1 MNNLKVC
8 LTFDV
13 DFADYVGSGAAS
25 QDRGWRQF
33 DELENALSGLLLRW
47 RDRRNWKA
55 TWFIRL
61 DGGIEN
67 LYGASDFI
75 FKRYAKELDELSR
88 AGHEIGWHPHSYAK
102 SNGQW
107 KQNIDV
113 PTLVN
118 ELERYAP
125 LAKSY
130 GLQAVRMGWGFHT
143 NETMHLLADL
153 GFTIDSSAIPRPRY
167 EWEETVKDWTVTPNY
182 PYFPSE
188 ADYRV
193 PGHPRL
199 PIIEVP
205 ISVTSVVAPYDS
217 GPVLRYINPAYHSTL
232 FRGPLGNWLK
242 QHSHLVTITHPY
254 ELVPKPEPHALLSF
268 SLTAF
273 EQNLCAIEELA
284 HTQGVSVSFVTIS
297 TFADIGKQSYAE
309 SKSTDT

>member
-1 MNNLKVC
+1 MRELKVC
-8 LTFDV
+8 VTFDV
-13 DFADYVGSGAAS
+13 DFADYIGGAAVVDEMS
-25 QDRGWRQF
+25 QSLDCIATTF
-33 DELENALSGLLLRW
+33 LKKK
-47 RDRRNWKA
+47 NWKA

-61 DGGIEN
+61 DARIEA
-67 LYGASDFI
+67 LYGSPDYI
-75 FKRYAKELDELSR
+75 FRRYATKFEELVR

-143 NETMHLLADL
+143 NETMRLLADL
-153 GFTIDSSAIPRPRY
+153 GFTIDSSAIPRPQY
-167 EWEETVKDWTVTPNY
+167 EWEESTKNWTVTPNH

-188 ADYRV
+188 ADYRL

-205 ISVTSVVAPYDS
+205 ISVTRVVAPYDS

-232 FRGPLGNWLK
+232 FREPLANWLK
-242 QHSHLVTITHPY
+242 QHTHLVTITHPY
-254 ELVPKPEPHALLSF
+254 ELMPKPEPHALLSF
-268 SLTAF
+268 SFTAF
-273 EQNLCAIEELA
+273 EQNLCAIEELSQ
-284 HTQGVSVSFVTIS
+284 TQDRAVSFMTIS
-297 TFADIGKQSYAE
+297 NFADTGKQSYAE